1 MTSRLCSQSHPE
13 EEPGHGAR
21 KLIQA
26 GPGNQLAEGSGH
38 LWDEPPTFTN
48 QCLLSCLLFFS
59 PCTGSPS
66 LLRSRRNSTPAS
78 SRERQRNVLSDPKGD
93 AASAAGDPRG
103 RKGARSSPALFQH
116 LAEDSW
122 AAPILPNAGSSALW
136 FHFCLKTQWEFSL
149 GCPSTRCSPVPFTR
163 RSLRVFAGGKK

>member
-48 QCLLSCLLFFS
+48 QCLLSCFFFFFFS
-59 PCTGSPS
+59 PHWVSISIKEP
-66 LLRSRRNSTPAS
+66 P
-78 SRERQRNVLSDPKGD
+78 
-93 AASAAGDPRG
+93 
-103 RKGARSSPALFQH
+103 
-116 LAEDSW
+116 
-122 AAPILPNAGSSALW
+122 
-136 FHFCLKTQWEFSL
+136 
-149 GCPSTRCSPVPFTR
+149 
-163 RSLRVFAGGKK
+163 